1 LLQDLG
7 AEVVLAAFVVEL
19 AGLNGRA
26 QLGKVPVEAL
36 ITYR

>member
-7 AEVVLAAFVVEL
+7 GQVVLAAFVVEL

-26 QLGKVPVEAL
+26 QLSSVPVEAL
-36 ITYR
+36 ITYP